1 VRILKAFAI
10 GSLASCAVILI
21 VVIGSGIFLALKGD
35 AYIAYSLI
43 VVGVV
48 LEGELFNQSNKW

>member
-1 VRILKAFAI
+1 MRILKAFAI

-48 LEGELFNQSNKW
+48 LEGELFN